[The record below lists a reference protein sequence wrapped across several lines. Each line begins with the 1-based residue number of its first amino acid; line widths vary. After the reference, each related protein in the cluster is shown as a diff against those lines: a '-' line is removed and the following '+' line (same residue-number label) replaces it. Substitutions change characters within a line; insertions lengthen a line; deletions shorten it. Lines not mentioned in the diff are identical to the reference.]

1 MIKRLL
7 RRFTVAVGGMLAGA
21 VLAGAATTSADA
33 RTLTFA
39 DSFPAGHYLSEHAMK
54 IWMKRVEELTNGEI
68 DWTYFPAGQIAKAKG
83 TLTAVRDGRI
93 DAAYVGISYFA
104 DKLPLNTVSMLPGM
118 TTSSSAGSPAY
129 WQLLKDDTP
138 LREEFLKNN
147 SVPVFGAMIDPYQ
160 MVMAT
165 GPLMTPEDF
174 KGKKIRSAGGAMN
187 LTLERLGAIPVAMPA
202 PDMYVAMERGI
213 VDGTLFSV
221 NSIKP
226 YRVNELAKSL
236 SRNGS
241 FGTFV
246 FSIAVNKATFD
257 SLSPEIQKAFIQAG
271 DDTVKHL
278 SSYVDESVGKN
289 IEEFAKEGIEIYDFP
304 PETMKVID
312 AALGEA
318 EQDWVDRI
326 AARGL
331 PAEAVLTEF
340 KKAMGE

>member
-7 RRFTVAVGGMLAGA
+7 NRFTVAVGGMLAGA
-21 VLAGAATTSADA
+21 VLAGSATTSADA

-160 MVMAT
+160 MVIS
-165 GPLMTPEDF
+165 G
-174 KGKKIRSAGGAMN
+174 
-187 LTLERLGAIPVAMPA
+187 PVAMT
-202 PDMYVAMERGI
+202 I
-213 VDGTLFSV
+213 
-221 NSIKP
+221 
-226 YRVNELAKSL
+226 
-236 SRNGS
+236 
-241 FGTFV
+241 
-246 FSIAVNKATFD
+246 
-257 SLSPEIQKAFIQAG
+257 
-271 DDTVKHL
+271 
-278 SSYVDESVGKN
+278 
-289 IEEFAKEGIEIYDFP
+289 
-304 PETMKVID
+304 
-312 AALGEA
+312 
-318 EQDWVDRI
+318 
-326 AARGL
+326 
-331 PAEAVLTEF
+331 
-340 KKAMGE
+340 